1 MIKVKNSVD
10 YIQVFFTQITASI
23 SSDTL
28 KHIIGV
34 SGKQSTPAP
43 ETVTVRK
50 NNFALKTRKV
60 SLFLQSSTSSAAHKQ
75 SLTISRPIV
84 ASQ

>member
-1 MIKVKNSVD
+1 MVKNSVD
-10 YIQVFFTQITASI
+10 IIQAFFTQITASI

-34 SGKQSTPAP
+34 NGKRSTPAP

-50 NNFALKTRKV
+50 NNFALPYR
-60 SLFLQSSTSSAAHKQ
+60 SAPGP
-75 SLTISRPIV
+75 L
-84 ASQ
+84 